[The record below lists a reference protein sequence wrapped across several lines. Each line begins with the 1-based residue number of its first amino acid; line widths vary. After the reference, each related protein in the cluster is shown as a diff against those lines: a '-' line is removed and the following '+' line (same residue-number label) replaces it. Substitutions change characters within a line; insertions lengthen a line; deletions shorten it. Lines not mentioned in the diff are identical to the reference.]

1 MSTKT
6 EATHLE
12 IKLSKE
18 VKELTKEIENLK
30 ELEFVKI
37 LKDPW
42 RLLGLS
48 FIKGVMVGF
57 GSVIGATVL
66 VALFIY
72 LLSQISFV
80 PIVGD
85 FVKDIIQE
93 IQINNYAAK

>member
-1 MSTKT
+1 MQNQTESTK
-6 EATHLE
+6 LE

-18 VKELTKEIENLK
+18 VKALTKEIENLK

-37 LKDPW
+37 LKNPW
-42 RLLGLS
+42 RLMGLS

-85 FVKDIIQE
+85 FIKDIIQE
-93 IQINNYAAK
+93 IQINNYAIK